1 MAVIFHLDL
10 DSFFV
15 SVERILN
22 PNLIGKPVIVGGD
35 PKGRGVVAACSY
47 EAREYGLHSAM
58 PIRQAYLLCPKGIY
72 VHGHYEE
79 YERYSHLVKEILL
92 QHTPYLEQASI
103 DEFYMD
109 FSSFHYS
116 VFKLL
121 QISVDI
127 KNDIQINLDLPASIG
142 IAPNKLLA
150 KICSDFNKPNGMTIV
165 VEGKEEEFLRAMP
178 IKSMPGIGKVL
189 QKELN
194 DKGFYYIGD
203 IAKTPVE
210 FFSAKY
216 GKAGLD
222 LWKKAHGEGET
233 RLTQHVE
240 QKSISKET
248 TFQKDILSLEKLKEV
263 LLKLTGKVAQN
274 LRDQNLSVATI
285 SIKLRYSD
293 FVTVMRS
300 RTIDPTS
307 DDFAIYDI
315 AQKLLSGS
323 YKRRIGVRLIGIKLS
338 NFRGGYR
345 QQNLFDAKEDK
356 RKKLFDAIGK
366 LRLKHGYKAI
376 TIGSVSGHKKE
387 ED

>member
-222 LWKKAHGEGET
+222 LWKKAHGEGAT